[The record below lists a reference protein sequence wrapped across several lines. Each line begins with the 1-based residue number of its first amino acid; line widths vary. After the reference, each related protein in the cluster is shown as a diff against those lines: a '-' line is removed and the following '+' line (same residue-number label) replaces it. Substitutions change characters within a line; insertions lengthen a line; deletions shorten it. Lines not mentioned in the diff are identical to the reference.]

1 MWMPIGWWII
11 TEVNNKGVRFTAGA
25 NGLPEIESSSKF
37 RSDLEATSCA
47 QKALRLMAYEN
58 QDSGWSKFRCHA
70 RLHWL
75 NEKQAIP
82 RRYDNENRRTKR
94 TQSRAGVSG

>member
-70 RLHWL
+70 R
-75 NEKQAIP
+75 IP
-82 RRYDNENRRTKR
+82 GQSNAADLFEGNKYDEN
-94 TQSRAGVSG
+94 